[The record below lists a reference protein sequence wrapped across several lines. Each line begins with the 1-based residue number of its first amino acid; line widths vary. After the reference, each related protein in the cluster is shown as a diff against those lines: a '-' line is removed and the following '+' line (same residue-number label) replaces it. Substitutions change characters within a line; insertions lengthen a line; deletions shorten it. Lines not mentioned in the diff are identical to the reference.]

1 MSTQA
6 DVLYIYIVIKHFST
20 KIDNMGYL
28 DIVGDLINSVQ
39 KFTDLVGWKEAMK
52 ELITKEEG
60 SFVLVCTGDRE
71 NTDAVVFIRNTYK
84 FNILNCYLKSFCYRN
99 SKFLS

>member
-1 MSTQA
+1 
-6 DVLYIYIVIKHFST
+6 
-20 KIDNMGYL
+20 MGYL

-60 SFVLVCTGDRE
+60 RFVLVCTGDRE
-71 NTDAVVFIRNTYK
+71 NSNAVV
-84 FNILNCYLKSFCYRN
+84 L
-99 SKFLS
+99 